1 MKPATNT
8 STAISIAFIIIAI
21 QTSFA
26 GPPYAKTPAAGSVP
40 TSQPAQS
47 HPGAS
52 QPGANQAGSNQP
64 PSNQPPS
71 NQPVTVKIDNFTY
84 RPKELEISVGT
95 TVTWQNADDVPHTA
109 TSKDDP
115 QVFDS
120 GPLDTDD
127 KFSFTFT
134 RRGKYT
140 YYCKVHPHMTGVVI
154 VK

>member
-8 STAISIAFIIIAI
+8 FSALSIAFTLFAI

-26 GPPYAKTPAAGSVP
+26 GPPYAKTPAAASVP

-47 HPGAS
+47 
-52 QPGANQAGSNQP
+52 QPGANQAG
-64 PSNQPPS
+64 SNQPPS

-84 RPKELEISVGT
+84 KPKELEIPVGT
-95 TVTWQNADDVPHTA
+95 IVTWQNADDVPHTA

-127 KFSFTFT
+127 KFSFTFKKP
-134 RRGKYT
+134 GKYT